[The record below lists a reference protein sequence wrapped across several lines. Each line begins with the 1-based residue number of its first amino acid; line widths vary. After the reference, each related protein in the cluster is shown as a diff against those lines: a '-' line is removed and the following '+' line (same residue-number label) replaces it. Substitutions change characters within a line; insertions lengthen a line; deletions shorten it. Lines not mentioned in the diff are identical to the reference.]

1 MTEFEVIEVS
11 RDNLIDTMKELS
23 KEYDFLYSLVVVDKP
38 NEKIFELNYLLARYS
53 DSKIKLV
60 RTKINREKPEV
71 PSICKIFPSA
81 EWEEREAYDMFGIVF
96 TGHPD
101 LRRILLPEDWPFSPP
116 LRKDFII
123 TDEIRN
129 WTGTD
134 LKWKYE

>member
-11 RDNLIDTMKELS
+11 RDNLIDTMTELS

-38 NEKIFELNYLLARYS
+38 NEKIFELNYLLARHS

-60 RTKINREKPEV
+60 RTKISRERPEV

-116 LRKDFII
+116 LRKDFVI

-129 WTGTD
+129 CTGID

>member
-116 LRKDFII
+116 LRKDFVI